1 MNPFSLVGLLR
12 RGLFR
17 TCDSKAEDNSLHS
30 VKSGARQSRIG
41 LQCGNA
47 NGSQWETLAASAG
60 KTVDASPCKT
70 FQLIHALASDGPTR
84 NTARCAVLRR
94 KMLMPKKSATAVKQ
108 GDSIASIQPWLHA
121 GNADLGTAFGQAD
134 GDLAAR
140 GQLGRGVQYTAL
152 AVADD
157 GVAALQ
163 RALRIE

>member
-1 MNPFSLVGLLR
+1 M
-12 RGLFR
+12 
-17 TCDSKAEDNSLHS
+17 HS

-47 NGSQWETLAASAG
+47 NGSQWETLVASAG
-60 KTVDASPCKT
+60 KTVDASPRKT
-70 FQLIHALASDGPTR
+70 FQLIRALASVGYTR

-108 GDSIASIQPWLHA
+108 GGSIASIQPWLHA
-121 GNADLGTAFGQAD
+121 GNADLGTAFGQSD

-152 AVADD
+152 AIADD